1 MLKAIH
7 SVQSKHPVF
16 TVANYLGAHSV
27 PKGKTAEEQTEDIV
41 NNQIPKLGEFIAKGE
56 ISPKLIDVFCEKNV
70 FTVEQ
75 TRRILEA
82 GKKIGLEANFHGDE
96 LSAIHAGELCGEL
109 GVLAMSHCEET
120 TENGIQSM
128 KLRPTAAVLLPTTA
142 YLLHLKYP
150 PARKFIENHV
160 PVALGS
166 DFNPNAHCMSLPL
179 VMNMA
184 CVNMGMKL
192 EEALVAAT
200 INSAYSLGV
209 SDDYG
214 SLEIGKVGDCVILD
228 APAWEHVIYQM
239 VDPPISHVIK
249 KGVIVL

>member
-1 MLKAIH
+1 
-7 SVQSKHPVF
+7 
-16 TVANYLGAHSV
+16 VASFLGAHSV
-27 PKGKTAEEQTEDIV
+27 PKGKIAEEQTADII
-41 NNQIPKLGEFIAKGE
+41 NNQIPKLGQLIASGE

-70 FTVEQ
+70 FSVEQ
-75 TRRILEA
+75 TRSILDA
-82 GKKIGLEANFHGDE
+82 GKKIGLESNFHGDE
-96 LSAIHAGELCGEL
+96 LSQIHAGELCGEL
-109 GVLAMSHCEET
+109 RVLAMSHCEET
-120 TENGIQSM
+120 TDDGIKAM
-128 KLRPTAAVLLPTTA
+128 ALRPTAAVLLPTTA

-150 PARKFIENHV
+150 PARKFIEHHV

-200 INSAYSLGV
+200 INSAYSLGI

-214 SLEIGKVGDCVILD
+214 SLEVGKIGDCVILN

-239 VDPPISHVIK
+239 VDPPITRVII
-249 KGVIVL
+249 KGVVVI